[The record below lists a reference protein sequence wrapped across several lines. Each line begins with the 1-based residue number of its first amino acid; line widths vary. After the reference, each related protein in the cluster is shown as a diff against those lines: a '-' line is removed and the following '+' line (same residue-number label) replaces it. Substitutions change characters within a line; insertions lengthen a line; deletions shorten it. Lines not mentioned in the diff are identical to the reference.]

1 MSVREEFIKQQTKI
15 ENYANNGKTFLGD
28 SLIEDGDYG
37 FNVNALELVDP
48 KLYQPLYRYFWQI
61 ALPIRYGGGVKDL
74 ASFYK
79 INYSNGDTQGQASGN
94 MNVFSTIKIQLEKI
108 STRVVAFAQA
118 VEVGQFEGWRADAVG
133 LDLVNAYQEGAAK
146 KYNKF
151 LDQTFF
157 FGFPNVPDSYG
168 IANSPLAGKE
178 SIASETE
185 KFNAMSATKLF
196 TKINTM
202 IMNLLKECDF
212 DERISPDRLLV
223 PFSLFT
229 KLALPMAIV
238 GTDNATATTGISLF
252 EYLKKNLAK
261 NYAGYVGNIDI
272 IGIPYLETA
281 GANST
286 GRIIAYR
293 YSEEVA
299 RGVICMELTR
309 GATVIDPGTMGTKT
323 SFAAFIGEPQI
334 IYPSAI
340 RYLDNKA

>member
-1 MSVREEFIKQQTKI
+1 MSVKEEFIKTQI
-15 ENYANNGKTFLGD
+15 ELEKRKNQGKTFLGD
-28 SLIEDGDYG
+28 STIGDVDGEYG

-48 KLYQPLYRYFWQI
+48 KLYQPLYRFFWQI

-79 INYSNGDTQGQASGN
+79 TNYSNADTQGNASGA
-94 MNVFSTIKIQLEKI
+94 MNVFSTTKIQLEKI

-151 LDQTFF
+151 LDQTVF
-157 FGFPNVPDSYG
+157 FGFPNVADSYG
-168 IANSPLAGKE
+168 LANCPDCKDEDVAAKW
-178 SIASETE
+178 ETQT
-185 KFNAMSATKLF
+185 ATAIFEEL
-196 TKINTM
+196 NTL

-212 DERISPDRLLV
+212 DERANPDRLLV
-223 PFSLFT
+223 PFSFFT
-229 KLALPMAIV
+229 KLSLPMAIV
-238 GTDNATATTGISLF
+238 GTNNATATTGISLF
-252 EYLKKNLAK
+252 NYLKANLAK
-261 NYAGYVGNIDI
+261 NIAGYDGTIDI
-272 IGIPYLETA
+272 IGCPYLETA
-281 GANST
+281 GKAST
-286 GRIIAYR
+286 GRIIAYK

-299 RGVICMELTR
+299 RGIICMELTR
-309 GATVIDPGTMGTKT
+309 GATVLDTNSFGTKT

-340 RYLDNKA
+340 RYLDNI